1 MVQSLSLSTLA
12 TCGKIP
18 NQKIPSWMTPFEPFN
33 RSQITSASGRHLVC
47 WNHSVHSF
55 FLIGYPYVSRRGGFK
70 AKAAWMFRGGDQG
83 LDASSEHSE
92 NANEDILMFF
102 FQLDLATRV
111 QYALNME
118 QYDAAQQLRNKLTE
132 VEEEVIKQQQSKRG
146 LSSKSEAQDKALSI
160 IRLRS
165 DLQNAVEKENYAL
178 AAELRD
184 EISKLE
190 AESLAASAKALAHE
204 NAQYAFRLGQK
215 VRHKKFGYRA
225 VICGMDPVCS
235 ETSSWMDNAQV
246 KKLTRGSTQ
255 PFYQQLH
262 SQSIFAFWNLPCPLS
277 IFVLLAAVVVL
288 FEHFWLLLLA
298 DPQVLCPV
306 TIFHKLDLYGTFAQ
320 VLVDVRAE
328 PNLLVAYVP
337 EENLLTPDKPDMGR
351 FDHPYISFLFYGMDS
366 AGDFIPIK
374 QLREKYNRPRHEIP
388 IDPPNDE

>member
-1 MVQSLSLSTLA
+1 MVQSVSLSTLA
-12 TCGKIP
+12 TCGKSRFCGSSP
-18 NQKIPSWMTPFEPFN
+18 YWMAPFEPSK
-33 RSQITSASGRHLVC
+33 RSQITFASGRHMV
-47 WNHSVHSF
+47 WNHSVQSF
-55 FLIGYPYVSRRGGFK
+55 FLIGYPYVSRHSGFK
-70 AKAAWMFRGGDQG
+70 AEAAWMFRGGEQG

-92 NANEDILMFF
+92 SANEDILMFF

-118 QYDAAQQLRNKLTE
+118 QYDTAQQLRNKLTE

-165 DLQNAVEKENYAL
+165 DLQNAVGNENYAL

-225 VICGMDPVCS
+225 VVCGMDPVCS
-235 ETSSWMDNAQV
+235 ESSSWMDNAQV
-246 KKLTRGSTQ
+246 KKLSRGSTQ
-255 PFYQQLH
+255 PFY
-262 SQSIFAFWNLPCPLS
+262 
-277 IFVLLAAVVVL
+277 
-288 FEHFWLLLLA
+288 
-298 DPQVLCPV
+298 
-306 TIFHKLDLYGTFAQ
+306 Q

-374 QLREKYNRPRHEIP
+374 QLREKYNRARHEIP